1 MDLKNYLIA
10 EARKPN
16 RNKQEAEA
24 YKKSLTILDSIKDNE
39 SNQELE
45 EKVNKFCD
53 FAKINGPCI
62 YAFTTSDVDNAI
74 KIGYTDQHPLKRIKQ
89 WEKSYRDVKPLG
101 YWSASEINKIG
112 EEVFFWDHEVHKK
125 VENKGYVNV
134 SREDFYDK
142 FASKTGRELGFGL
155 HYSKEFFNKWKRLIN
170 GEMSTDEK
178 ENLSEDILNDLLVEM
193 KAAIKRGDQDFKI
206 FKIGTHQKASEEW
219 GSPQQYNNTD
229 LQEKCV
235 VAGVKAVNNKDIKNM
250 LMSAVMRFGK
260 THASYDIVYRTGLK
274 RIIVVSAKA
283 DVRNAWKEDINYKS
297 WYKDFVF
304 IEVRN
309 EFTWDIS
316 AYNPKVDK
324 IVTESKNVHDNLES
338 DYKGKTIIFFFTLHD
353 LAGSLDNIKKKHL
366 RIFNNKF
373 DMIII
378 DETHY
383 GSHAN
388 SFGQVTGFVKKD
400 KNIDPDLDTSEYEEF
415 ERETKEVNKIKDSF
429 DVKYDRMLQVSGTPY
444 YILASNEFLDKKT
457 SMIISKVSYTDMMAA
472 RDRWNVQHR
481 DEDPSKSPYYGIPT
495 LHKIGMR
502 LTKECQD
509 VIKDKG
515 YVDGISAL
523 FTTKGNKFKYEKQVE
538 DLMKTIFGDG
548 SGKIAFLRNK
558 KVEGNKICKHTIV
571 VLPRIKACE
580 VMRDLL
586 KKFIKQDEREVI
598 CLVGNK
604 PDVKDVK
611 SLNEKLYTLDE
622 HNTKSIILTVN
633 KFLTGVSLPCVDSM
647 IYLKSSSSPQEY
659 DQNIF
664 RLCTRYVKK
673 VIGDDGPKL
682 VNKKDN
688 VYLIDFNISNM
699 FNMLV
704 RSATMRANAEDN
716 PSTENIEKIMKQ
728 DIEHMPLFCE
738 KSDEISAQMAEVT
751 KNDLMV
757 AYAGYNKNKSI
768 EDIADDDLNDLFP
781 KDLFS
786 KKGLQ
791 DALLD
796 MDLKDFG
803 GKTNKNKDKLKALL
817 NPSGDKSVNTKD
829 LQNAGDTDKDKETL
843 TKAVKR
849 NTDDAINTTK
859 ELFKT
864 LIKTLLYCN
873 LCIDVPFNNFDDM
886 IKSAKLDKEYSE
898 MLHDF
903 DIDYKELE
911 RIRKVLS
918 NQEVQS
924 FNILLTKISLLT
936 NDKSKGDFEKFT
948 KVIEGLGKIQ
958 KSEVITPAEVVDK
971 MVNKLDKS
979 EYDKAKN
986 ILLINE
992 KCGEFLQ
999 GLIRK
1004 CGKKIVEKCKIIPSS
1019 MIGKNLCKKMLKSY
1033 KLNNY
1038 INNII
1043 VPIEDYNDNGRIEV
1057 TDFLSM
1063 TEKNMEETK
1072 MGKHFDCILINP
1084 PYDKNMHLK
1093 FLRKCIKIADNII
1106 NISPIRW
1113 LEDPFA
1119 SDKNSTLKQYEDV
1132 AKHIKDIQPLD
1143 KKDKQSFDMTSYSN
1157 LGIYTIVNKETDFDY
1172 KKYWKKVKDPEE
1184 VSLINKVCF
1193 SNKTKK
1199 IADVKENNKRD
1210 GIRVLIGAIAGNR
1223 GTLPVYKDI
1232 KYTIDG
1238 FVGDKDWTECK
1249 NMGGYV
1255 KPKNSP
1261 IPISIKFNTENE
1273 AINFWDSY
1281 RNLKFFNT
1289 ICDITVQQQHIQ
1301 LDVLPFLDNYTHK
1314 ITNEEMYKL
1323 FDLTDK
1329 EIKFVENH
1337 ESRTKH
1343 K

>member
-1 MDLKNYLIA
+1 MMDLKNYLIA
-10 EARKPN
+10 EAHKSN

-74 KIGYTDQHPLKRIKQ
+74 KIGYTDQHPLKRIQQ
-89 WEKSYRDVKPLG
+89 WEKSYRDVKPIG

-112 EEVFFWDHEVHKK
+112 EEVFFWDHEVHHK
-125 VENKGYVNV
+125 VENKGYLNV
-134 SREDFYDK
+134 TKEDFYDK
-142 FASKTGRELGFGL
+142 FASKTGKELGFGL
-155 HYSKEFFNKWKRLIN
+155 HYSKEFFNKWKRLVN

-178 ENLSEDILNDLLVEM
+178 ENLSEEILNDLLIEM
-193 KAAIKRGDQDFKI
+193 KAAIKRGDNDFKI

-219 GSPQQYNNTD
+219 GSPQQYDNTD

-235 VAGVKAVNNKDIKNM
+235 EEGVKGVNNKNIKNM

-304 IEVRN
+304 IEVRS

-324 IVTESKNVHDNLES
+324 IVTESKNVHNNLES
-338 DYKGKTIIFFFTLHD
+338 EYKGKTIIFFFTLHD
-353 LAGSLDNIKKKHL
+353 LAGSLEDIKKKHL
-366 RIFNNKF
+366 KIFNNKF

-388 SFGQVTGFVKKD
+388 SFGQVAGFVKKD
-400 KNIDPDLDTSEYEEF
+400 KNIDPDFDASEYEEF
-415 ERETKEVNKIKDSF
+415 ERETKEVNKIKDSL

-472 RDRWNVQHR
+472 RDKWNVQHR

-509 VIKDKG
+509 AIKDKG

-611 SLNEKLYTLDE
+611 GLNEKLYTLDE
-622 HNTKSIILTVN
+622 HNKKSIILTVN

-647 IYLKSSSSPQEY
+647 IYLKSTSSSQEY

-673 VIGDDGPKL
+673 VVGDDGPEV

-688 VYLIDFNISNM
+688 VYLIDFNIGNM

-704 RSATMRANAEDN
+704 QSATMRANAEDN
-716 PSTENIEKIMKQ
+716 PSTENIEKIMKR
-728 DIEHMPLFCE
+728 DLEHMPLFCE
-738 KSDEISAQMAEVT
+738 KSDEISAQMTKVT
-751 KNDLMV
+751 KNDLME
-757 AYAGYNKNKSI
+757 AFAGYNKNKSI
-768 EDIADDDLNDLFP
+768 EDIADDDLNDLFSN
-781 KDLFS
+781 DLFS

-803 GKTNKNKDKLKALL
+803 GKTSKDKERLKALL

-829 LQNAGDTDKDKETL
+829 LQDVDKDSDEDKETL
-843 TKAVKR
+843 TKTVKR
-849 NTDDAINTTK
+849 NTDDAVNITK
-859 ELFKT
+859 KLFKT
-864 LIKTLLYCN
+864 LAKTLLYCN
-873 LCIDVPFNNFDDM
+873 LCMDIPFNDFDDM

-898 MLHDF
+898 ILHDF

-971 MVNKLDKS
+971 MVNKLDNS

-999 GLIRK
+999 GLY
-1004 CGKKIVEKCKIIPSS
+1004 KKFGEKILNKCKVIPSS
-1019 MIGKNLCKKMLKSY
+1019 MIGKQLTMKMLKSY
-1033 KLNNY
+1033 KLDDY
-1038 INNII
+1038 INII
-1043 VPIEDYNDNGRIEV
+1043 VPMEDYNNNNRIEV
-1057 TDFLSM
+1057 TDFIHKTLDDKEM
-1063 TEKNMEETK
+1063 EKIAGT
-1072 MGKHFDCILINP
+1072 KHFDICLMNP
-1084 PYDKNMHLK
+1084 PYDKNMHLRFMEKAFNILSKNGNLIYIGPDSWIINKYGFVEKSKLRNEYKEKYAKYIDDIEIIPAEDFNKYFGTSNWHGVSIFIMNHNAKGINPKDYEYNEDSVEIKLIKNIHDNFTSLRSHFSKRIDKEFFVPVRRTNHGYLNWVERDFSKINAKDGILFNSKEEMNNFIDSFDTWLYK
-1093 FLRKCIKIADNII
+1093 FLNCTDWGGSENSASVPYLNNYKEKWTDEKLFKLF
-1106 NISPIRW
+1106 NISK
-1113 LEDPFA
+1113 D
-1119 SDKNSTLKQYEDV
+1119 DQKY
-1132 AKHIKDIQPLD
+1132 IKDKIKEKNPWN
-1143 KKDKQSFDMTSYSN
+1143 KK
-1157 LGIYTIVNKETDFDY
+1157 
-1172 KKYWKKVKDPEE
+1172 
-1184 VSLINKVCF
+1184 
-1193 SNKTKK
+1193 
-1199 IADVKENNKRD
+1199 
-1210 GIRVLIGAIAGNR
+1210 
-1223 GTLPVYKDI
+1223 
-1232 KYTIDG
+1232 
-1238 FVGDKDWTECK
+1238 
-1249 NMGGYV
+1249 
-1255 KPKNSP
+1255 
-1261 IPISIKFNTENE
+1261 
-1273 AINFWDSY
+1273 
-1281 RNLKFFNT
+1281 
-1289 ICDITVQQQHIQ
+1289 
-1301 LDVLPFLDNYTHK
+1301 
-1314 ITNEEMYKL
+1314 
-1323 FDLTDK
+1323 
-1329 EIKFVENH
+1329 
-1337 ESRTKH
+1337 
-1343 K
+1343 